1 MEDDEL
7 MLCRAPSDQV
17 EQKLSKPKLKDGF
30 VGIRGDY
37 YGQGPVLHMEDAG
50 EKITSPSALSFGS
63 TREPSCD
70 RPDSRASA
78 CSDSFRQS
86 RGRMLLGRTARPE
99 DLQRP
104 PSRGPASRGSTPPG
118 EDLGFQQQDEEVLAI
133 LAASRRRRLEG
144 LMVDPVSFFEAQE
157 LTRPSTATPRGSA
170 QAQALSPRQAL
181 RSEGRNWRG
190 VHRPPSAPGRQ
201 KMHQVELVVQLR
213 LHLPN
218 LIAARLSSWK
228 AKANYGELRWLLPA
242 SGTEPRATQLDE
254 DEADGRAESPS
265 RWSDSSCTAGCPRKS
280 ACRQRRMWSRLKGHS
295 FWPGLNYH
303 G

>member
-190 VHRPPSAPGRQ
+190 VHRPPSA
-201 KMHQVELVVQLR
+201 
-213 LHLPN
+213 
-218 LIAARLSSWK
+218 S
-228 AKANYGELRWLLPA
+228 LL
-242 SGTEPRATQLDE
+242 
-254 DEADGRAESPS
+254 GRAP
-265 RWSDSSCTAGCPRKS
+265 
-280 ACRQRRMWSRLKGHS
+280 GHS
-295 FWPGLNYH
+295 TQYSCESEAWWKTSFGAHRRRQGDFERHILASQEPGWRSELGHVDCGCGPGEACAHWPSGRPPKAGDLPVLAPE
-303 G
+303 GGQAR